1 MLLNIVFTFIYLQS
15 GVFGINIS
23 KKIFIITLLIFAVL
37 ITSFA
42 LTYNMQLSNFLTL
55 EEADTLN
62 DVERLQNAIYTQ
74 QGYLD
79 NMVQDWA
86 CWDDTYRF
94 IEDRNQEYINVNLQN
109 ETLAGVK
116 VNIMLFINETGS
128 LVYAKSINFST
139 VEEKPVPEELLK
151 LVESGQL
158 SIKSEDDVIR
168 GYVLLDEAPMFISCH
183 PILTTKYEG
192 PVKGTLVFGK
202 YFDDD
207 VLSSEENTDS
217 SISILRVDEDLPPDF
232 QGKFQ
237 QFTEAPDSTIVE
249 PLSKEVIA
257 GYFGLMDISG
267 KSAVI
272 IRTDFPRILYLNN
285 ENTLNYMYFFLL
297 LTGLVTGV
305 GVKFALDNF
314 FVSRLIDIDNFV
326 TKVRSEKDLSRRLP
340 LEGNDELY
348 RLSREI
354 NGMLS
359 EIELAEQELKSQER
373 EKKVLLDSLNEL
385 AIFVD
390 PDFKIIWANKAALE
404 HMKIDLEKA
413 KGMCVKTT
421 PDINGSLFGHMQLEK
436 IFNSGNKE
444 SGEFSLENGTYWFV
458 QAIPVTDDSGKIIGI
473 LGTFRDITER
483 KAIEKLLQE
492 KQVAEIANRT
502 KSEFLAN
509 MSHELRT
516 PLNSI
521 IGFSDLLCD
530 QIYGKLNEK
539 QLKYTNNIS
548 KSGKHLLNLIND
560 ILDLSK
566 VEAGKMEL
574 DYREFE
580 LADRLNSVKSL
591 LSPIAA
597 RKNIKIEINVNKD
610 LTTICADEA
619 RFVQIM
625 YNLVDNAIKF
635 SFENNPV
642 RIEARRKGEFLE
654 TTVTDIGIG
663 IKPEDQHK
671 LFQPFSQVAAF
682 SSKKFQG
689 TGLGLSLVKQIVNLH
704 GGYVWFRSKPGEG
717 STFAFAIPIDG
728 NKKD

>member
-1 MLLNIVFTFIYLQS
+1 M
-15 GVFGINIS
+15 FGINIS

-128 LVYAKSINFST
+128 LVYAKSINFSK

-202 YFDDD
+202 YFDDC

-237 QFTEAPDSTIVE
+237 QIIENPGSTIVE

-267 KSAVI
+267 KPAVI

-385 AIFVD
+385 TIFVD

-404 HMKIDLEKA
+404 HMKIDLERA
-413 KGMCVKTT
+413 KGMCFKTT

-539 QLKYTNNIS
+539 QLKYANNIS

-580 LADRLNSVKSL
+580 LTDRLNSVKSL

-597 RKNIKIEINVNKD
+597 RKNIKIEINVDKE
-610 LTTICADEA
+610 LTTIYADEA

-663 IKPEDQHK
+663 IKPEDQYK

-704 GGYVWFRSKPGEG
+704 GGYVWFRSIPGEG
-717 STFAFAIPIDG
+717 STFAFAIPING

>member
-539 QLKYTNNIS
+539 QLKYANNIS

-580 LADRLNSVKSL
+580 LTDRLNSVKSL

-597 RKNIKIEINVNKD
+597 RKNIKIEINVDKD

-704 GGYVWFRSKPGEG
+704 GGYVWFRSIPGEG
-717 STFAFAIPIDG
+717 STFAFSIPING

>member
-202 YFDDD
+202 YFDDG

-385 AIFVD
+385 TIFVD

-404 HMKIDLEKA
+404 HMKIDLERA
-413 KGMCVKTT
+413 KGMCFKTT

-539 QLKYTNNIS
+539 QLKYANNIS

-580 LADRLNSVKSL
+580 LTDRLNSVKSL

-597 RKNIKIEINVNKD
+597 RKNIKIEINVDKD

-704 GGYVWFRSKPGEG
+704 GGYVWFRSIPGEG
-717 STFAFAIPIDG
+717 STFAFAIPING

>member
-128 LVYAKSINFST
+128 LVYAKSINFSK

-202 YFDDD
+202 YFDDC

-237 QFTEAPDSTIVE
+237 QIIENPGSTIVE

-267 KSAVI
+267 KPAVI

-385 AIFVD
+385 TIFVD

-404 HMKIDLEKA
+404 HMKIDLERA
-413 KGMCVKTT
+413 KGMCFKTT

-539 QLKYTNNIS
+539 QLKYANNIS

-580 LADRLNSVKSL
+580 LTDRLNSVKSL

-597 RKNIKIEINVNKD
+597 RKNIKIEINVDKE
-610 LTTICADEA
+610 LTTIYADEA

-663 IKPEDQHK
+663 IKPEDQYK

-704 GGYVWFRSKPGEG
+704 GGYVWFRSIPGEG
-717 STFAFAIPIDG
+717 STFAFAIPING

>member
-1 MLLNIVFTFIYLQS
+1 
-15 GVFGINIS
+15 
-23 KKIFIITLLIFAVL
+23 
-37 ITSFA
+37 
-42 LTYNMQLSNFLTL
+42 
-55 EEADTLN
+55 
-62 DVERLQNAIYTQ
+62 
-74 QGYLD
+74 
-79 NMVQDWA
+79 MVQDWA

-539 QLKYTNNIS
+539 QLKYANNIS

-580 LADRLNSVKSL
+580 LTDRLNSVKSL

-597 RKNIKIEINVNKD
+597 RKNIKIEINVDKD

-704 GGYVWFRSKPGEG
+704 GGYVWFRSIPGEG
-717 STFAFAIPIDG
+717 STFAFSIPING

>member
-158 SIKSEDDVIR
+158 PIKSEDDVIR

-202 YFDDD
+202 YFDDC

-237 QFTEAPDSTIVE
+237 QIIENPGSTIVE

-267 KSAVI
+267 KPAVI

-404 HMKIDLEKA
+404 HMKIDLERA
-413 KGMCVKTT
+413 KGMCFKTT

-539 QLKYTNNIS
+539 QLKYANNIS

-580 LADRLNSVKSL
+580 LTDRLNSVKSL

-597 RKNIKIEINVNKD
+597 RKNIKIEINVDKE
-610 LTTICADEA
+610 LTTIYADEA

-642 RIEARRKGEFLE
+642 RIEAGRKGEFLE

-663 IKPEDQHK
+663 IKPEDQYK

-704 GGYVWFRSKPGEG
+704 GGYVWFRSIPGEG
-717 STFAFAIPIDG
+717 STFAFAIPING

>member
-404 HMKIDLEKA
+404 HMKIDLERA
-413 KGMCVKTT
+413 KGMCFKTT

-704 GGYVWFRSKPGEG
+704 GGYVWFRSIPGEG
-717 STFAFAIPIDG
+717 STFAFAIPING

>member
-202 YFDDD
+202 YFDDG

-237 QFTEAPDSTIVE
+237 QIIKDPGSTIVE

-267 KSAVI
+267 KPAVI

-385 AIFVD
+385 TIFVD

-404 HMKIDLEKA
+404 HMKIDLERA
-413 KGMCVKTT
+413 KGMCFKTT

-458 QAIPVTDDSGKIIGI
+458 QAVPVTDDSGKIIGI

-539 QLKYTNNIS
+539 QLKYANNIS

-580 LADRLNSVKSL
+580 LTDRLNSVKSL

-597 RKNIKIEINVNKD
+597 RKNIKIEINVDKD

-704 GGYVWFRSKPGEG
+704 GGYVWFRSIPGEG
-717 STFAFAIPIDG
+717 STFAFAIPING

>member
-1 MLLNIVFTFIYLQS
+1 M
-15 GVFGINIS
+15 FGINIS

-421 PDINGSLFGHMQLEK
+421 PDINVSLFGHMQLEK

-704 GGYVWFRSKPGEG
+704 GGYVWFRSIPGEG
-717 STFAFAIPIDG
+717 STFAFAIPING

>member
-202 YFDDD
+202 YFDDG

-237 QFTEAPDSTIVE
+237 QIIKDPGSTIVE

-267 KSAVI
+267 KPAVI

-385 AIFVD
+385 TIFVD

-404 HMKIDLEKA
+404 HMKIDLERA
-413 KGMCVKTT
+413 KGMCFKTT

-458 QAIPVTDDSGKIIGI
+458 QAVPVTDDSGKIIGI

-539 QLKYTNNIS
+539 QLKYANNIS

-580 LADRLNSVKSL
+580 LTDRLNSVKSL

-597 RKNIKIEINVNKD
+597 RKNIKIEINVDKD

-704 GGYVWFRSKPGEG
+704 GGYVWFRSIPGEG
-717 STFAFAIPIDG
+717 STFAFSIPING

>member
-202 YFDDD
+202 YFDDG

-237 QFTEAPDSTIVE
+237 QIIKDPGSTIVE

-267 KSAVI
+267 KPAVI

-385 AIFVD
+385 TIFVD

-404 HMKIDLEKA
+404 HMKIDLERA
-413 KGMCVKTT
+413 KGMCFKTT

-458 QAIPVTDDSGKIIGI
+458 QAVPVTDDSGKIIGI

-539 QLKYTNNIS
+539 QLKYANNIS
-548 KSGKHLLNLIND
+548 KSGKHLLNPIND

-580 LADRLNSVKSL
+580 LTDRLNSVKSL

-597 RKNIKIEINVNKD
+597 RKNIKIEINVDKD

-704 GGYVWFRSKPGEG
+704 GGYVWFRSIPGEG
-717 STFAFAIPIDG
+717 STFAFSIPING

>member
-421 PDINGSLFGHMQLEK
+421 PDINVSLFGHMQLEK

-704 GGYVWFRSKPGEG
+704 GGYVWFRSIPGEG
-717 STFAFAIPIDG
+717 STFAFAIPING

>member
-704 GGYVWFRSKPGEG
+704 GGYVWFRSIPGEG
-717 STFAFAIPIDG
+717 STFAFAIPING

>member
-1 MLLNIVFTFIYLQS
+1 MLLNIVFTFIYLHS

-158 SIKSEDDVIR
+158 PIKSEDDVIR

-202 YFDDD
+202 YFDDC

-237 QFTEAPDSTIVE
+237 QIIENPGSTIVE

-267 KSAVI
+267 KPAVI

-404 HMKIDLEKA
+404 HMKIDLERA
-413 KGMCVKTT
+413 KGMCFKTT

-539 QLKYTNNIS
+539 QLKYANNIS

-580 LADRLNSVKSL
+580 LTDRLNSVKSL

-597 RKNIKIEINVNKD
+597 RKNIKIEINVDKE
-610 LTTICADEA
+610 LTTIYADEA

-642 RIEARRKGEFLE
+642 RIEAGRKGEFLE

-663 IKPEDQHK
+663 IKPEDQYK

>member
-1 MLLNIVFTFIYLQS
+1 M
-15 GVFGINIS
+15 FGINIS

-704 GGYVWFRSKPGEG
+704 GGYVWFRSIPGEG
-717 STFAFAIPIDG
+717 STFAFAIPING

>member
-1 MLLNIVFTFIYLQS
+1 
-15 GVFGINIS
+15 
-23 KKIFIITLLIFAVL
+23 
-37 ITSFA
+37 
-42 LTYNMQLSNFLTL
+42 
-55 EEADTLN
+55 
-62 DVERLQNAIYTQ
+62 
-74 QGYLD
+74 
-79 NMVQDWA
+79 MVQDWA

-237 QFTEAPDSTIVE
+237 QIIKDPGSTIVE

-267 KSAVI
+267 KPAVI

-285 ENTLNYMYFFLL
+285 QNTLNYMYFFLL

-385 AIFVD
+385 TIFVD

-404 HMKIDLEKA
+404 HMKIDLERA
-413 KGMCVKTT
+413 KGMCFKTT

-458 QAIPVTDDSGKIIGI
+458 QAVPVTDDSGKIIGI

-539 QLKYTNNIS
+539 RLKYANNIS

-580 LADRLNSVKSL
+580 LTDRLNSVKSL

-597 RKNIKIEINVNKD
+597 RKNIKIEINVDKD

-704 GGYVWFRSKPGEG
+704 GGYVWFRSIPGEG
-717 STFAFAIPIDG
+717 STFAFSIPING

>member
-237 QFTEAPDSTIVE
+237 QIIKDPGSTIVE

-704 GGYVWFRSKPGEG
+704 GGYVWFRSIPGEG
-717 STFAFAIPIDG
+717 STFAFAIPING

>member
-202 YFDDD
+202 YFDDC

-237 QFTEAPDSTIVE
+237 QIIENPGSTIVE

-267 KSAVI
+267 KPAVI

-404 HMKIDLEKA
+404 HMKIDLERA
-413 KGMCVKTT
+413 KGMCFKTT

-539 QLKYTNNIS
+539 QLKYANNIS

-580 LADRLNSVKSL
+580 LTDRLNSVKSL

-597 RKNIKIEINVNKD
+597 RKNIKIEINVDKE
-610 LTTICADEA
+610 LTTIYADEA

-642 RIEARRKGEFLE
+642 RIEAGRKGEFLE

-663 IKPEDQHK
+663 IKPEDQYK

>member
-202 YFDDD
+202 YFDDC

-237 QFTEAPDSTIVE
+237 QIIENPGSTIVE

-267 KSAVI
+267 KPAVI

-385 AIFVD
+385 TIFVD

-404 HMKIDLEKA
+404 HMKIDLERA
-413 KGMCVKTT
+413 KGMCFKTT

-539 QLKYTNNIS
+539 QLKYANNIS

-580 LADRLNSVKSL
+580 LTDRLNSVKSL

-597 RKNIKIEINVNKD
+597 RKNIKIEINVDKE
-610 LTTICADEA
+610 LTTIYADEV

-704 GGYVWFRSKPGEG
+704 GGYVWFRSIPGEG
-717 STFAFAIPIDG
+717 STFAFAIPING